1 MLRLLVIFTAVTVL
15 SGLATA
21 SDTTSISASVSA
33 TPQAFNVGS
42 HDIAARSPVF
52 LNSLGIRTPEAAV
65 AQQGCCKICTRGK
78 ACGNTC
84 ISQDKVCH
92 VGAGCAC
99 DG

>member
-1 MLRLLVIFTAVTVL
+1 MLRFLVILTAISVL
-15 SGLATA
+15 SGIAIA
-21 SDTTSISASVSA
+21 SDTAPASAA
-33 TPQAFNVGS
+33 TQAFDVGA
-42 HDIAARSPVF
+42 HNIAARSPEF
-52 LNSLGIRTPEAAV
+52 LNLLGIRTPQSAV

-92 VGAGCAC
+92 VGPGCAC